1 MRSAGLVQREGGDP
15 LGQQCGGHDPPN
27 CTAQRGSCPSLPGV
41 AGPLDLG
48 AVRAILTDLDG
59 TLVDSTEATERVWN
73 GWKLDRGLPT
83 DEPHPHGIP
92 AREVV
97 ELLAPQLDA
106 GEEAAELERREIADT
121 DGVIAL
127 PGAAE
132 LLAPEGAWGLEV
144 AIVTSCTAPLAETR
158 LRVAGLAPPSIVVTA
173 ERTERV
179 KPNPDP
185 YLLAA
190 ELLGLEPADCLV
202 IEDAPAGVA
211 AGRAAGMQVV
221 AVTTSH
227 GAGELAD
234 AHHLTADV
242 AELLAM
248 LPVRLSPSVQ
258 LLGDETL

>member
-1 MRSAGLVQREGGDP
+1 MP
-15 LGQQCGGHDPPN
+15 
-27 CTAQRGSCPSLPGV
+27 
-41 AGPLDLG
+41 GPLDLG

-59 TLVDSTEATERVWN
+59 TLIDSTEATERVWN
-73 GWKLDRGLPT
+73 GWKRDCGLPVG
-83 DEPHPHGIP
+83 DPHPHGIP

-106 GEEAAELERREIADT
+106 EAEAAELERREIADT
-121 DGVIAL
+121 AGVAAL

-132 LLAPEGAWGLEV
+132 LLAPEASFGLEI

-158 LRVAGLAPPSIVVTA
+158 LRVAGLSPPSIVVTA

-179 KPNPDP
+179 KPDPDP

-190 ELLGLEPADCLV
+190 ELLGVEPADCLV
-202 IEDAPAGVA
+202 IEDAPAGIA

-227 GAGELAD
+227 AAEELTG
-234 AHHLTADV
+234 AHHLV
-242 AELLAM
+242 ASVSELLAT
-248 LPVRLSPSVQ
+248 LPVRVGPAQVE
-258 LLGDETL
+258 LLGDETI